1 MSLATLRR
9 ELRSKR
15 DPEKARLL
23 SRFFKTGPGEY
34 GEGDHFLGI
43 SVPVIRALI
52 RAHKELSEQDA
63 FQLLQSAWHEERLAA
78 SIILVRSATQG
89 SDKDRA
95 RIAKRYLASTAWINN
110 WDIVDTSAPQII
122 GAWLEKRPRDILD
135 RLAKNP
141 DLWKRRIAIVSTL
154 WFIRQN
160 DLDDCFRISTILMK
174 DQHDLIHKACGW
186 MLREA
191 GKRDQRRLTTF
202 LNQYRHLMPRTMLR
216 YAIEK
221 YPDADRKRFLRID
234 FVSRNH
240 PHNPSSAR

>member
-1 MSLATLRR
+1 MSLATFRR

-34 GEGDHFLGI
+34 GEGDRFLGI
-43 SVPVIRALI
+43 QVPVIRTLI

-63 FQLLQSAWHEERLAA
+63 FQLLTSPWHEERLAA
-78 SIILVRSATQG
+78 SILLVRIATDG
-89 SDKDRA
+89 SDADRSN
-95 RIAKRYLASTAWINN
+95 IAKRYLASTAWINN
-110 WDIVDTSAPQII
+110 WDIIDTSAPQII
-122 GAWLEKRPRDILD
+122 GAWLENRPRHILD

-141 DLWKRRIAIVSTL
+141 DLWQRRIAIVSTL

-160 DLDDCFRISTILMK
+160 DLDDCFRISMILMGDK
-174 DQHDLIHKACGW
+174 HDLIHKACGW

-191 GKRDQRRLTTF
+191 GKRDQRRLTAF
-202 LNQYRHLMPRTMLR
+202 LHEHKHVMPRTMLR

-221 YPDADRKRFLRID
+221 YSDAERKCFLRID
-234 FVSRNH
+234 RIS
-240 PHNPSSAR
+240 